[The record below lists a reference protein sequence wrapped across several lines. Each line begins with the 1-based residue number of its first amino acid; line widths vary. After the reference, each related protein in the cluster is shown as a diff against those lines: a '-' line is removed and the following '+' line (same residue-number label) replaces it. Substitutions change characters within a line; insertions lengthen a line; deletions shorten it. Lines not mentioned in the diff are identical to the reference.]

1 MTNTDVDFGEI
12 EALFTVIEKCVAHS
26 GKYTAI
32 MSEAS
37 TRLQQIDADLR
48 EAQLEAKAE
57 ADAEA
62 ARVAEANRPKAIPA
76 ESIEGDDDGEPEVP
90 TTVPPNR
97 APTAPQRR
105 V

>member
-1 MTNTDVDFGEI
+1 MTSTDVDFGEI

-48 EAQLEAKAE
+48 EAQLEAKREAE
-57 ADAEA
+57 QAEIA
-62 ARVAEANRPKAIPA
+62 ARPKAIPS
-76 ESIEGDDDGEPEVP
+76 EPEPEEVEGEDDGEVVEP
-90 TTVPPNR
+90 
-97 APTAPQRR
+97 APIPARTSTAPQRR